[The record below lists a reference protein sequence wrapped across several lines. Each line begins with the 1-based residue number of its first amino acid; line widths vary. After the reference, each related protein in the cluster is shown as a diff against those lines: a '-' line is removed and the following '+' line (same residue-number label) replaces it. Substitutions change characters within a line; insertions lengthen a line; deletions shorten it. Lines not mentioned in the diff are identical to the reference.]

1 MVPEK
6 NAEAFLEPMS
16 VRAIPGIGPKTE
28 SLFAA
33 RGAKTV
39 RDLKKF
45 SREEL
50 AELTGRWGA
59 ELYETIRGRDDAP
72 VVEEYEV
79 KSIGEQE
86 TFLKDTKSV
95 ELIFERLSAMCKN
108 VVARL
113 VADDFHTFK
122 TVVITVRFAGFET
135 KTRTHTFPDPQRT
148 VKSLQTEMFRLIL
161 PFLDARENPK
171 GKLIRLVG
179 VRIEKLA

>member
-1 MVPEK
+1 MEE
-6 NAEAFLEPMS
+6 NAETFLEPLS
-16 VRAIPGIGPKTE
+16 IRAIPGIGPKTE
-28 SLFAA
+28 SLFFA

-50 AELTGRWGA
+50 VAITGKWGV
-59 ELYETIRGRDDAP
+59 ELYEKVRGRDEAP
-72 VVEEYEV
+72 IVEEYEV

-86 TFLKDTKSV
+86 TFLEDTKSV
-95 ELIFERLSAMCKN
+95 ELIFKRLSIMCKN
-108 VVARL
+108 IMSRL
-113 VADDFHTFK
+113 TDDGFHAFK
-122 TVVITVRFAGFET
+122 TVVITVRFTGFET
-135 KTRTHTFPDPQRT
+135 KTRTHTFQDPQRT
-148 VKSLQTEMFRLIL
+148 GKALQAEVFRLML